1 MATLVDWWLF
11 LATREAEMAQEK
23 ATEYGSTD
31 LREVGRTMAMASG
44 LGAPEGRG
52 TDEWYSE
59 LGCYFYAVG
68 KMARWTDAVLSGR
81 QVSNDTIADLKV
93 YMTMVQRIRE
103 CGGWPAAPGGT
114 RG

>member
-1 MATLVDWWLF
+1 MATLVEWWLL
-11 LATREAEMAQEK
+11 LAKREAEMAQEK

-31 LREVGRTMAMASG
+31 LREIGRTMAMASG
-44 LGAPEGRG
+44 LEVPEGRD

-81 QVSNDTIADLKV
+81 QVSNDTIADLRV
-93 YMTMVQRIRE
+93 YATMVRRIRE
-103 CGGWPAAPGGT
+103 CGGWPAVPGET